1 MKHAFILLLLITF
14 GFKSASQINMLDSTA
29 QVVGYWNK
37 GEKKSY
43 RIVLEKSKQ
52 KGKQIL
58 SKDSTVYEIDITLL
72 EATDRYYS
80 MEWHYKY
87 IQTKSKDPLALK
99 LYQIFKDLKVICR
112 TDELGG
118 FIEVSNWLEIKIKME
133 KAFSTLKKEF
143 KSPEIAAA
151 LKSFENVFLTKEG
164 IEQMGLKEIQQF
176 YYFHGA
182 KFKLNEKEETEIQ
195 VPNLLSQE
203 PLFAKLT
210 TELEKINLTDS
221 TIELSALQKVDPAEL
236 TELLYNY
243 LLRLSKTMKTPAPK
257 KEELKNLKNE
267 IHTKAT
273 INNQGWPVKCIQT
286 KKISSGQYLNIDKS
300 IIELLN

>member
-1 MKHAFILLLLITF
+1 MKYICVLLILISF
-14 GFKSASQINMLDSTA
+14 GFTSVAQINMLDSTA

-37 GEKKSY
+37 GEKKTY
-43 RIVLEKSKQ
+43 RIVIEKAKQ
-52 KGKQIL
+52 NGKQIL
-58 SKDSTVYEIDITLL
+58 SKDSAVYEIDLTVL
-72 EATDRYYS
+72 EAAETYYS
-80 MEWHYKY
+80 IEWHYKY

-133 KAFSTLKKEF
+133 KAFSILKKEF
-143 KSPEIAAA
+143 KSPEISAA
-151 LKSFENVFLTKEG
+151 LKTFENIFLTKEG
-164 IEQMGLKEIQQF
+164 IEQMGLKEIQQYF
-176 YYFHGA
+176 YFHGA
-182 KFKLNEKEETEIQ
+182 KFKLKEKEEAEIQ
-195 VPNLLSQE
+195 VPNLLSEE

-221 TIELSALQKVDPAEL
+221 TVELSALQKVDPAEL
-236 TELLYNY
+236 TELMYDY

-267 IHTKAT
+267 IHTQAT
-273 INNQGWPVKCIQT
+273 IDNKGWLVKGIQT
-286 KKISSGQYLNIDKS
+286 KRVSSGQYINIEKS
-300 IIELLN
+300 KIELMN